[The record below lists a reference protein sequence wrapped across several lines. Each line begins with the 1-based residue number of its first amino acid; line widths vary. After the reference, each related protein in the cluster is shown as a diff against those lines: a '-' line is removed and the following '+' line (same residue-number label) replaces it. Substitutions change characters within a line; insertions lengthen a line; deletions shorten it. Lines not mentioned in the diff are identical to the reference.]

1 MVKRKIP
8 KLIIERAEE
17 QGNFHFLSVIQY
29 HGTEYLVVIDNI
41 TSEEIGAY
49 VLDVAQQQ
57 GLDLQLLL
65 SAIITWFYGASYK
78 YPLSF
83 EFSRLNMTKMTSKIY
98 RTFELAHITRLI
110 GKDFQFTFT
119 GNSKIKR
126 RRVNKIPAGIEVRV
140 KKLAQTIEFPKR
152 EQKPSFKIVV

>member
-29 HGTEYLVVIDNI
+29 HGTDYLVVIDNI
-41 TSEEIGAY
+41 TDEEIGAF

-57 GLDLQLLL
+57 GIDLQKLL
-65 SAIITWFYGASYK
+65 SVIITWFYSASYK

-83 EFSRLNMTKMTSKIY
+83 EFSRLDMTRTTSKIY

-110 GKDFQFTFT
+110 GKDFQFNFK
-119 GNSKIKR
+119 GNKIRR
-126 RRVNKIPAGIEVRV
+126 RRVNKIPAGIEIHI
-140 KKLAQTIEFPKR
+140 KKLAQTVEFPKR
-152 EQKPSFKIVV
+152 EQKPSFKIVI